1 VISSQSN
8 QTGLD
13 MKISRRPADAIKAGF
28 LLIFLLS
35 GPVLA
40 GQMPDGPIT
49 SCEISNH
56 LDQTP
61 TDAFI
66 GPRTDSILLSQ
77 PREMVMPDMAALTA
91 KLENLSAAYTQRQGE
106 LSSSSLQESSSN
118 CSDPDL
124 SGQDI
129 GLEGQLLNRLDIR
142 VSGISVRAIN
152 TVEGGNATATS
163 NIIIEPVQI
172 IELTCEVEERLR

>member
-1 VISSQSN
+1 
-8 QTGLD
+8 

-40 GQMPDGPIT
+40 GHMPDRPIT

-56 LDQTP
+56 LDQMP

-77 PREMVMPDMAALTA
+77 PREMLMPDMAALTA
-91 KLENLSAAYTQRQGE
+91 KLENLSAAYAQRQGE
-106 LSSSSLQESSSN
+106 LFPNSLQKSSSN

-124 SGQDI
+124 SYQDI
-129 GLEGQLLNRLDIR
+129 GLEGQLRNRLDIR

-152 TVEGGNATATS
+152 TVEGGKATATS

-172 IELTCEVEERLR
+172 IQLPCQAADKLR

>member
-1 VISSQSN
+1 
-8 QTGLD
+8 
-13 MKISRRPADAIKAGF
+13 MKISQRPANIIRAGF

-40 GQMPDGPIT
+40 GQIPDGLIT

-56 LDQTP
+56 LDQSP

-91 KLENLSAAYTQRQGE
+91 KLENLSAAYTQRQEE
-106 LSSSSLQESSSN
+106 LFPNHSLESSSN

-129 GLEGQLLNRLDIR
+129 GPEGQLLNRLDIR

-152 TVEGGNATATS
+152 TVEGGKATATS

-172 IELTCEVEERLR
+172 IQIPCQAADKLR

>member
-1 VISSQSN
+1 
-8 QTGLD
+8 

-28 LLIFLLS
+28 LLLFLLS

-40 GQMPDGPIT
+40 GHMPDRPIT

-56 LDQTP
+56 LDQMP

-106 LSSSSLQESSSN
+106 LFPAASRRAAA
-118 CSDPDL
+118 
-124 SGQDI
+124 I
-129 GLEGQLLNRLDIR
+129 AAIR
-142 VSGISVRAIN
+142 ISAVRI
-152 TVEGGNATATS
+152 
-163 NIIIEPVQI
+163 
-172 IELTCEVEERLR
+172 

>member
-1 VISSQSN
+1 
-8 QTGLD
+8 
-13 MKISRRPADAIKAGF
+13 MKISRRPADAIKAG
-28 LLIFLLS
+28 LLIVFLLS

-40 GQMPDGPIT
+40 GQIPDGLIN

-56 LDQTP
+56 FNQTP
-61 TDAFI
+61 SDAFI

-91 KLENLSAAYTQRQGE
+91 KLENLSAAYTQRQEE
-106 LSSSSLQESSSN
+106 LFPNHSLESSSN

-124 SGQDI
+124 RSQDTSPD
-129 GLEGQLLNRLDIR
+129 GLFLNRLDIR
-142 VSGISVRAIN
+142 VSGVSVRAIN
-152 TVEGGNATATS
+152 TVEGGKATATS

-172 IELTCEVEERLR
+172 IQIPCQAVDKLR

>member
-1 VISSQSN
+1 
-8 QTGLD
+8 
-13 MKISRRPADAIKAGF
+13 MKISRGPADAIKAGF
-28 LLIFLLS
+28 LLLFLLS
-35 GPVLA
+35 GSVLA
-40 GQMPDGPIT
+40 GQMPDRPIN

-66 GPRTDSILLSQ
+66 GPRTDSILLPQ

-91 KLENLSAAYTQRQGE
+91 KLENLSAAYSQRHEE
-106 LSSSSLQESSSN
+106 LFPNHSLESSSN
-118 CSDPDL
+118 RSDPDL
-124 SGQDI
+124 SDQDI
-129 GLEGQLLNRLDIR
+129 GLEGQHLNRLDIR

-152 TVEGGNATATS
+152 TVEGGKATATS

-172 IELTCEVEERLR
+172 IQLPCQAADKLR

>member
-1 VISSQSN
+1 
-8 QTGLD
+8 

-40 GQMPDGPIT
+40 GQMPDRPIT

-56 LDQTP
+56 IDQTP

-66 GPRTDSILLSQ
+66 GPRTDSILPSQ

-106 LSSSSLQESSSN
+106 LFSSSLQESSSN
-118 CSDPDL
+118 CSDPNLRSQDT
-124 SGQDI
+124 SPDGQF
-129 GLEGQLLNRLDIR
+129 LNHLDIR
-142 VSGISVRAIN
+142 VSGVSVRAIN

-172 IELTCEVEERLR
+172 IQIPCQAADKLR

>member
-1 VISSQSN
+1 
-8 QTGLD
+8 

-40 GQMPDGPIT
+40 GHMPDRPIT

-56 LDQTP
+56 LDQMP